1 MSKVMY
7 TSYMR
12 IYCVEKR
19 EILEW
24 VEAQDCHHKRV
35 LSHHEHAIGELV
47 MLYLDQP
54 VDRIASDLAEISDYF
69 LHEAKHPISE
79 AEWAMWRK
87 YLSEISCKHPF
98 FLLVEQLFSKIYQQY
113 QQDIDVDFNC
123 FYHLAEQFNTLQ
135 NTLKEQVSRYLNAK
149 SIKTTALENFM
160 DQALQDDGC
169 FSSLTMKPEIV
180 PREYLCDFSGAL
192 PMPCDFLQNPMWKD
206 HDYALTRVFYPQ
218 TPIEIGDYFLSLF
231 LQEDVR
237 FKICKN
243 CGRYF
248 AVMGKSKREYCTR
261 IVENSR
267 TLRTCMNIGAARLY
281 NSTRAQ
287 HPARKA
293 YMKVYKTLNSRMR
306 ANRMTKEAF
315 TLWSAEARKKRD
327 DCIAERITLEQFQEW
342 LSSH

>member
-54 VDRIASDLAEISDYF
+54 VDRIASDLAEVSDYF

-180 PREYLCDFSGAL
+180 PREYLSNSGVKPL
-192 PMPCDFLQNPMWKD
+192 PS
-206 HDYALTRVFYPQ
+206 
-218 TPIEIGDYFLSLF
+218 G
-231 LQEDVR
+231 
-237 FKICKN
+237 
-243 CGRYF
+243 
-248 AVMGKSKREYCTR
+248 MG
-261 IVENSR
+261 I
-267 TLRTCMNIGAARLY
+267 
-281 NSTRAQ
+281 
-287 HPARKA
+287 
-293 YMKVYKTLNSRMR
+293 
-306 ANRMTKEAF
+306 
-315 TLWSAEARKKRD
+315 
-327 DCIAERITLEQFQEW
+327 
-342 LSSH
+342 